1 MALNDITLSSAIR
14 SNLVNLQ
21 SVTDLMSR
29 TNVRLSTGRKVN
41 NPIDDPQ
48 AFFTAQ
54 NLTGRAS
61 DLSARK
67 TAMGDAIQTVKTAD
81 EGVKGIIALVNQAKG
96 LISSARSADST
107 ERANLATQFDA
118 IRTQIDQLASDASYN
133 GTNLLDSSDLVV
145 NFNEDGSSNITISGF
160 DGSTTGLSID
170 AAANSFA
177 ADTDITAAETDLD
190 TALTTLRSKS
200 QTLSSGLGVVNT
212 RQEFTKNM
220 INSLT
225 TGADNLTLA
234 DPNEEGANMLAL
246 QTRQQLGIVALSLSN
261 QAQQSV
267 LRLF

>member
-1 MALNDITLSSAIR
+1 VA
-14 SNLVNLQ
+14 
-21 SVTDLMSR
+21 DLMSR
-29 TNVRLSTGRKVN
+29 TSNRLATGKKVI

-54 NLTGRAS
+54 NLNGRAS
-61 DLSARK
+61 DLSDRK
-67 TAMGDAIQTVKTAD
+67 TAMGNAIQTVQSAN
-81 EGVKGIIALVNQAKG
+81 EGVKGIIALVQQAKG
-96 LISSARSADST
+96 LISSAKGTSDTT

-118 IRTQIDQLASDASYN
+118 IRTQIDQLAGDSSYN
-133 GTNLLDSSDLVV
+133 GTNLLDSDNLVV
-145 NFNEDGSSNITISGF
+145 NFNEDGTSNITISGF

-177 ADTDITAAETDLD
+177 SDTDINAADSDLD
-190 TALTTLRSKS
+190 AALTTLRSQS

-212 RQEFTKNM
+212 RQDFTQNL

-225 TGADNLTLA
+225 AGADSLTQA

-246 QTRQQLGIVALSLSN
+246 QTRQQLSIVALSLSS